1 MEDYYIASV
10 LYWKVS
16 DLQANDELDLPEL
29 TSIQFGGDSMFS
41 GDSLDESSEFTMR
54 STPLRMVVSGRFATT
69 EIISHFN

>member
-1 MEDYYIASV
+1 M
-10 LYWKVS
+10 S
-16 DLQANDELDLPEL
+16 DSWVCDELDLPEL
-29 TSIQFGGDSMFS
+29 TSIQLGSDSVFS